1 MIKLTIYLFNIYLII
16 SGRII
21 IYTLRRKI
29 SLMSIGNHQRTVYHF
44 NNKRVRAYFNF

>member
-16 SGRII
+16 SERII

-29 SLMSIGNHQRTVYHF
+29 SLMSTVNQRTVYHF
-44 NNKRVRAYFNF
+44 NNKRMRAYFNF

>member
-16 SGRII
+16 SERII

-29 SLMSIGNHQRTVYHF
+29 SLMSTGNQRTVYHF
-44 NNKRVRAYFNF
+44 NNKRMRAYFNF